1 MNEEIKQSGIVLDGV
16 DTYGKGRWIKFEGKN
31 TNPEEYL
38 ENAQRLVAL
47 AQNTPWYK
55 FESASSELE
64 LGDIYVFVDNNG
76 EPHIQV
82 TTRGDK
88 ISVVKGTVE
97 DDGGLGTVEEE

>member
-47 AQNTPWYK
+47 AQNTPWYE
-55 FESASSELE
+55 F
-64 LGDIYVFVDNNG
+64 
-76 EPHIQV
+76 
-82 TTRGDK
+82 
-88 ISVVKGTVE
+88 
-97 DDGGLGTVEEE
+97 

>member
-55 FESASSELE
+55 FESASSELAE
-64 LGDIYVFVDNNG
+64 GDIYVFVDNNG
-76 EPHIQV
+76 EPHIKV
-82 TTRGDK
+82 ETRGGRIHMVD
-88 ISVVKGTVE
+88 GTE
-97 DDGGLGTVEEE
+97 KDSGGLGTVE

>member
-47 AQNTPWYK
+47 A
-55 FESASSELE
+55 
-64 LGDIYVFVDNNG
+64 
-76 EPHIQV
+76 
-82 TTRGDK
+82 
-88 ISVVKGTVE
+88 
-97 DDGGLGTVEEE
+97 